1 MGEPPL
7 ITAVREEDKSIV
19 ELIVAIANDLPKP
32 QGIDSIL
39 KFRFSFDQKSNKV
52 LKLGTNNSRVFPC
65 LPQRT
70 F

>member
-7 ITAVREEDKSIV
+7 ITAVREEEKSMV

-39 KFRFSFDQKSNKV
+39 KFRFNFDQKSNK
-52 LKLGTNNSRVFPC
+52 F
-65 LPQRT
+65 
-70 F
+70 